1 MIKRSF
7 RTKLVLN
14 FIVSVMLVMLALIA
28 AVFFIYKPILVL
40 DIRDTM
46 VAYTKLTLNAYENGS
61 TNVKR
66 NLDMWS
72 SSKNINSIIYSD
84 ELDIIDYSGEYVF
97 PESTRMMMLK
107 NWNDIYKQEK
117 NSDGV
122 FFDEIEENEDTLS
135 HAVYISEISDGV
147 YLCMSKVVSNIDHN
161 VNMITQIV
169 TIGAFILIIIGTGLW
184 YMLTRSFV
192 IQLKK
197 MSRVTKKMAQLD
209 FDEKINYDNPDEV
222 GQLADSIDGMSDE
235 LKRSIN
241 KLQQDVERRKRL
253 IRDISHELK
262 TPITTV
268 SGYTETIQ
276 LLVPDNPKVQRYC
289 DIMIQECDVINN
301 LVQELLYM
309 SKLES
314 DIECNMGNFHVDML
328 KDNILGRMENE
339 FSGENITV
347 DMYPAEIVA
356 DINLMK
362 RALMNFITN
371 AIKHHENNSEIKVR
385 GYIEDKYY
393 VFAVTNEGKEI
404 TDEQKELI
412 WDVFYKNDEARNRSA
427 GGHGIGLA
435 IVKRIADL
443 HGGEVDLISEN
454 GKNTF
459 YIKIRHNPQ
468 I

>member
-7 RTKLVLN
+7 RAKLILR
-14 FIVSVMLVMLALIA
+14 FSVSVLLVMVI
-28 AVFFIYKPILVL
+28 FFLSLNYIYRPILVA
-40 DIRDTM
+40 DIRDRIESYCDM
-46 VAYTKLTLNAYENGS
+46 VYDNMGSSASSTK
-61 TNVKR
+61 R
-66 NLDMWS
+66 DLDMWDS
-72 SSKNINSIIYSD
+72 SRDFESVIYDEDFQIIN
-84 ELDIIDYSGEYVF
+84 YSGEYVY
-97 PESTRMMMLK
+97 PESTRMLMLK
-107 NWNDIYKQEK
+107 EWMLEYEEHKKKDGTFFKELES
-117 NSDGV
+117 SD
-122 FFDEIEENEDTLS
+122 NLPR
-135 HAVYISEISDGV
+135 AVYIRELDDGI
-147 YLCMSKVVSNIDHN
+147 YICMSKVVSGIDN
-161 VNMITQIV
+161 TVKVTMANASWGAVLLLIV
-169 TIGAFILIIIGTGLW
+169 GTVMW
-184 YMLTRSFV
+184 YMLTRSFI

-222 GQLADSIDGMSDE
+222 GQLADSIDEMSDE
-235 LKRSIN
+235 LKKSIN
-241 KLQQDVERRKRL
+241 QLRQDVERRKRL

-289 DIMIQECDVINN
+289 DIMIEECDVINN

-314 DIECNMGNFHVDML
+314 DIECKMGNFHVDML
-328 KDNILGRMENE
+328 KDNILSRMENE

-362 RALMNFITN
+362 RALLNFITN
-371 AIKHHENNSEIKVR
+371 AIKHHDKDSEIQVR
-385 GYIEDKYY
+385 GYIEGKYY
-393 VFAVTNEGKEI
+393 VFAVTNAGKEI

-443 HGGEVDLISEN
+443 HGGEVDLISGN

-459 YIKIRHNPQ
+459 YIKIRYNSET
-468 I
+468 

>member
-14 FIVSVMLVMLALIA
+14 FIVSVMLIMLTLIA
-28 AVFFIYKPILVL
+28 ATFFVYKPILIQ
-40 DIRDTM
+40 DIHKTM
-46 VAYTKLTLNAYENGS
+46 EGNSNLIAKNYSEGS
-61 TNVKR
+61 NTIKR
-66 NLDMWS
+66 NLDRWDSYRSIS
-72 SSKNINSIIYSD
+72 SVIFDEDFNIIN
-84 ELDIIDYSGEYVF
+84 YSGEYVF
-97 PESTRMMMLK
+97 PESSRMYMLK
-107 NWNDIYKQEK
+107 EWLGVYQQRKKSDGTLFEVFEK
-117 NSDGV
+117 N
-122 FFDEIEENEDTLS
+122 FDNMS
-135 HAVYISEISDGV
+135 HAVYIREIDDGV
-147 YLCMSKVVSNIDHN
+147 YFCMDKTIDNIDDT
-161 VNMITQIV
+161 VNKTTGV
-169 TIGAFILIIIGTGLW
+169 VAIGAVFLIIIGTVLW
-184 YMLTRSFV
+184 SVLTKSFTS
-192 IQLKK
+192 QLKK
-197 MSRVTKKMAQLD
+197 MSIVTKKMSQLE
-209 FDEKINYDNPDEV
+209 FDEKINYDSPDEV
-222 GQLADSIDGMSDE
+222 GQLADSIDEMSDE
-235 LKRSIN
+235 LKKSIS

-289 DIMIQECDVINN
+289 DIMIEECDVINN

-309 SKLES
+309 SKLEA
-314 DIECNMGNFHVDML
+314 DIECKMEKFHVDKL
-328 KDNILGRMENE
+328 KDNILSRMENE

-371 AIKHHENNSEIKVR
+371 AIKHHNKDSEIQVR
-385 GYIEDKYY
+385 GYIEGEHY

-412 WDVFYKNDEARNRSA
+412 WDVFYKNDEARSRSA

-435 IVKRIADL
+435 IVKRIAEL
-443 HGGEVDLISEN
+443 HGGEVDLTSES

-459 YIKIRHNPQ
+459 CIKIKHNT
-468 I
+468 